1 MLKKQFHC
9 PHFCNILFLISHSK
23 DMYGN
28 TPLHYAKPYPDQS
41 IVLYL
46 LSHGAKLD
54 VNNRKVVN
62 LNENT
67 LEKYFFE
74 NTFVFIT
81 KIKSCQKIEF
91 FLEFDIGG
99 IKPRFYTFECRVN
112 CFEHPMVLQS
122 CLIHPIF
129 WTKYK
134 LLWTLKMFVMWFCLA
149 TG

>member
-1 MLKKQFHC
+1 
-9 PHFCNILFLISHSK
+9 
-23 DMYGN
+23 MYGN

-74 NTFVFIT
+74 
-81 KIKSCQKIEF
+81 SCVKVEGDYVDTA
-91 FLEFDIGG
+91 E
-99 IKPRFYTFECRVN
+99 K
-112 CFEHPMVLQS
+112 
-122 CLIHPIF
+122 
-129 WTKYK
+129 K
-134 LLWTLKMFVMWFCLA
+134 LRTPDADDEVKTIDVRDGMDEPDH
-149 TG
+149 